1 MIGFVQHSKRVRPR
15 KFSRIDGTIHL
26 NVPSEDSFRK
36 TNLLL
41 ALLLILVIGSVFHS
55 TSKVLH
61 SASIGQEQ
69 VQIVQVVV
77 PPAPAVQQVKLAPKP
92 SPPRPDPDQ
101 PSPSLQTRD
110 TPPPPVFGLPE
121 AATNEA
127 GDMAVATGNTL
138 MKKADSVVQKPPPP
152 LSADPI
158 RLDKQPAVL
167 NRVIPEYP
175 TWAEEQGVTAT
186 VQLQV
191 TIDAQG
197 QVQNVSVVIPGGSD
211 FTRNAIKAV
220 KATRFQPYI
229 KDGVALPAQF
239 LFTYNFV
246 L

>member
-1 MIGFVQHSKRVRPR
+1 VNGFVQHSKRVRPR

-26 NVPSEDSFRK
+26 NVPSEDSFKK
-36 TNLLL
+36 TILLL
-41 ALLLILVIGSVFHS
+41 VLLLILVIATVFHC

-61 SASIGQEQ
+61 SASIDHDQ
-69 VQIVQVVV
+69 VQIVQAVV
-77 PPAPAVQQVKLAPKP
+77 PPVQAVQQVKLAPKP

-101 PSPSLQTRD
+101 TSPSLQKKGA
-110 TPPPPVFGLPE
+110 PPPPVFGLPE

-138 MKKADSVVQKPPPP
+138 MTQADSVVQKPSLP
-152 LSADPI
+152 LSTVPE

-167 NRVIPEYP
+167 DQVIPEYP
-175 TWAEEQGVTAT
+175 AWAEEQGVTAT

-191 TIDAQG
+191 IIDG
-197 QVQNVSVVIPGGSD
+197 NGRVQSVSVVKPGGND
-211 FTRNAIKAV
+211 FDRNAIKAV

-239 LFTYNFV
+239 LFTYSFV